1 MKWNKLFLINIFML
15 LGLLL
20 SPVHAAYYGLFETP
34 STTDSMAIMKTRKSD
49 ENITWLCKK
58 TKITHKIHLR
68 RSRYKLSKEDQSMHE
83 LSEPVN
89 VVVASPFSVMR
100 MTKPT
105 SFKDMGFPTEEWLD
119 GATITLTFKRSGAP
133 DTLYVGMPA
142 PEKQRPAPQIVE
154 ENGKS
159 MFLCR
164 GECRSFRASVPKGL
178 PESNLIYNWYIDN
191 ELMTGRNDRWFE
203 TYSRANIEDGEHII
217 SCDVRVGEN
226 GTPSPRA
233 EYKIVQSTSKENCMK
248 SVRAFPYWGVECANE
263 TDPSDF
269 RWNET
274 CEWGSFSWIPIE
286 NYSHFY
292 LEAINRKVVAK
303 KITNDPAIKNFQLVE
318 DSEVDDEYKFFDLP
332 LNVKAYAEE
341 PFEGQTI
348 YFRFIGDTVHFT
360 TIPYIRPQVEVS
372 PTYID
377 ICENAFDAE
386 KLELTAKAT
395 GFMPGTAHYVWMYSK
410 EKDGV
415 YEELKAPHVRNFVP
429 SRAGFYKVKATDRVY
444 SCESEPVE
452 AGLKTTDCQPVEIIC
467 TGQDYVCKGTTTI
480 LKSSLEGSAYK
491 YKWYVGRMDAQNVED
506 LREIQG
512 ETSSTLQAGA
522 NKEDEGYFLEVEK
535 DGLTILSY
543 PFHVRKLATING
555 NVTLDLQM
563 FPATVCEGSIVNIKA
578 SVLTNVFDFELI
590 NGKYDYHFLKKSLY
604 DYDYREVKYVKGA
617 SSTAILQEVAS
628 AVASYKVE
636 VIGCNGKVR
645 KDEPVDMVPRN
656 DNSCNA
662 NEIYVKEDGND
673 DENDGRS
680 WATAFQTLDRAIQ
693 ELEAMRSTQAHAND
707 NIAVYLAEQ
716 VYTPTSEEGFIFP
729 SNVTVYGGYD
739 ISPVDG
745 TASGKTRNPRTPANP
760 DGNMTVFKV
769 QDPNGRLVSLVDNH
783 NIKFC
788 GIIFDGSSL
797 AGESTLTG
805 RAMRIENSTVVIDSC
820 FINGFY
826 FKSTSDNPV
835 TAISIEKGSGNDHS
849 KVEIRNT
856 TISQIKG
863 GQVGACISVMDD
875 CELDIWNSCFTN
887 NSSLY
892 KGGVTLLSHNV
903 SPKINIYNTTFYDNQ
918 CTSPIGYYGRVLMR
932 FVGGNPTVN
941 IYSSTLSG
949 RFYKEAGTLK
959 IYNSLVECAGRCD
972 EYVNNYP
979 AKSKFKEATKDA
991 NETLWAKE
999 FLANFKGTIASKLS
1013 SRGGI
1018 TQVLMPSNKL
1028 EIVGQAGAPHKLT
1041 PTDQRGIQR
1050 SSISST
1056 FGACDADYSAVI
1068 EITEHGCPD
1077 HKNTR
1082 ASFKSTI
1089 SGLTNAMYQWVDNYN
1104 DLPNEKSSTMKNA
1117 PIGTYWL
1124 DVKGMDASGNYVTI
1138 SSNEIRVSDVCEEP
1152 GVFYVKT
1159 QDKGGSD
1166 DFAGTTWDQAFQSL
1180 EKAVAAVTKYK
1191 KENGADAAATIHVAG
1206 GEYTLQKDAGL
1217 TLGDL
1222 RNVTILGGYGSSPI
1236 KGAKRA
1242 HKRTPSDPG
1251 FETRILAHSEKGKF
1265 ATFSSS
1271 NKDWRFVTVHFV
1283 GPENGIN
1290 PFITMNGGSVRLDSC
1305 LVSGCWSDNNAPF
1318 MNIAETSKFIVN
1330 SCYVYSNKA
1339 ANGAFLNV
1347 VNKGNKS
1354 HITICGSTF
1363 SDNTSVKNGGAVI
1376 YTANSAPSINIVNS
1390 TMFNN
1395 SCINNGFVGVET
1407 IRMSGGHP
1415 SLNVIHSTMCG
1426 PYFFEQGNVKFSN
1439 CIVEAVGN
1447 ADVNGGYRQAKAD
1460 LTGVSQPVSPADH
1473 EEFKTLFSNIK
1484 LGNSNTPVLTLIK
1497 ELPKVNVTK
1506 ASCPECSVETDQTGT
1521 QRKSDSVTP
1530 GAVEQ

>member
-1 MKWNKLFLINIFML
+1 MGLI
-15 LGLLL
+15 L
-20 SPVHAAYYGLFETP
+20 SPLHAAYYGLFETP

-58 TKITHKIHLR
+58 TKITHKIQLR
-68 RSRYKLSKEDQSMHE
+68 RSRYKLSKEDQSMYE
-83 LSEPVN
+83 LSEPVT
-89 VVVASPFSVMR
+89 VIVASPFSVLR
-100 MTKPT
+100 MTKAM
-105 SFKDMGFPTEEWLD
+105 SFKDMGFPTEDWLED
-119 GATITLTFKRSGAP
+119 QVITLTFKRSGAP

-142 PEKQRPAPQIVE
+142 PEKERPAPKIVE

-159 MFLCR
+159 MFVCR
-164 GECRSFRASVPKGL
+164 GECRNFRASIPKGL
-178 PESNLIYNWYIDN
+178 PESNLIYNWYIDG

-203 TYSRANIEDGEHII
+203 SYSRTNYEDGEHIV

-226 GTPSPRA
+226 GKPSPRA
-233 EYKIVQSTSKENCMK
+233 EYKIVQSTSNENCIK
-248 SVRAFPYWGVECANE
+248 TVRAVPYWGVECANE
-263 TDPSDF
+263 SDPSDF

-292 LEAINRKVVAK
+292 LEAINRKVLVK

-332 LNVKAYAEE
+332 LNIKAYAEE

-348 YFRFIGDTVHFT
+348 YFRFVGDTVHFT
-360 TIPYIRPQVEVS
+360 TIPYIHPYVEVN

-377 ICENAFDAE
+377 ICENAFDSE
-386 KLELTAKAT
+386 KIELTAKAT
-395 GFMPGTAHYVWMYSK
+395 GFLPGTVHFVWLYSK

-444 SCESEPVE
+444 SCESEAIE

-467 TGQDYVCKGTTTI
+467 TDKDYVCKDSKTI
-480 LKSSLEGSAYK
+480 LKSSLTGPSYR
-491 YKWYVGRMDAQNVED
+491 YKWYVGRMDATDVES
-506 LREIQG
+506 LKELKG
-512 ETSSTLQAGA
+512 ELAPTLQAGA
-522 NKEDEGYFLEVEK
+522 NAEDEGYFLEVEK
-535 DGLTILSY
+535 DNRKILSY
-543 PFHVRKLATING
+543 PFHVRKLATMNG
-555 NVTLDLQM
+555 NVSLDLQM

-578 SVLTNVFDFELI
+578 SVLTNVFDFALI
-590 NGKYDYHFLKKSLY
+590 NGTYDYRFFKKSLY

-617 SSTAILQEVAS
+617 SSTAVLQEVAS
-628 AVASYKVE
+628 APASYKVE
-636 VIGCNGKVR
+636 VIGCNGKNR

-662 NEIYVKEDGND
+662 TAVYVKDDGND
-673 DENDGRS
+673 DENDGRT

-693 ELEAMRSTQAHAND
+693 EVDAMRSTQTHAND
-707 NIAVYLAEQ
+707 HIEIFLGDQ
-716 VYTPTSEEGFIFP
+716 IYTPTNEDGFIFP

-760 DGNMTVFKV
+760 EGNMTVFKV
-769 QDPNGRLVSLVDNH
+769 EDPNGRLVTLIDKQDV
-783 NIKFC
+783 KFC

-797 AGESTLTG
+797 AGESSLNG
-805 RAMRIENSTVVIDSC
+805 RALLIKNSTVTLDSC
-820 FINGFY
+820 VVNGFY

-835 TAISIEKGSGNDHS
+835 TAVAIEKGSGKEHS

-856 TISQIKG
+856 TMSQIKG
-863 GQVGACISVMDD
+863 GQIGACISVMDD
-875 CELDIWNSCFTN
+875 CSLDIWNSCFNN

-892 KGGVTLLSHNV
+892 KGGVTLLSYNV
-903 SPKINIYNTTFYDNQ
+903 SPKINIYNSTFYDNQ
-918 CTSPIGYYGRVLMR
+918 CTSPIGYYGRILMR
-932 FVGGNPTVN
+932 FIGGNPSVN

-959 IYNSLVECAGRCD
+959 IYNSLVENAGRCD

-979 AKSKFKEATKDA
+979 AKSKFNEATKDA
-991 NETLWAKE
+991 NDVLWGKE

-1056 FGACDADYSAVI
+1056 YGACDADYSAVI
-1068 EITEHGCPD
+1068 EMTSQGCPD

-1089 SGLTNAMYQWVDNYN
+1089 SGLTQTMYQWVDNYN
-1104 DLPNEKSSTMKNA
+1104 DLPTEKKSTMTDA

-1124 DVKGMDASGNYVTI
+1124 DVKGYDGLGNYVTV

-1152 GVFYVKT
+1152 GIFYVKT
-1159 QDKGGSD
+1159 LEKGGSD

-1180 EKAVAAVTKYK
+1180 EKAIAAVAKYK
-1191 KENGADAAATIHVAG
+1191 KEKGADAAATIHIAG

-1217 TLGDL
+1217 TLGDV
-1222 RNVTILGGYGSSPI
+1222 RNVTIIGGYGSSPL

-1251 FETRILAHSEKGKF
+1251 FETRILVHSEKGKF

-1271 NKDWRFVTVHFV
+1271 NKDWRFATIHFV
-1283 GPENGIN
+1283 GADNVIN
-1290 PFITMNGGSVRLDSC
+1290 PYFTMNGGGLTLDSC
-1305 LVSGCWSDNNAPF
+1305 LMSGCWSDNNAPF
-1318 MNIAETSKFIVN
+1318 INLLETSKLIVN

-1347 VNKGNKS
+1347 ENKGNKS
-1354 HITICGSTF
+1354 NVTICGSTF
-1363 SDNTSVKNGGAVI
+1363 SDNTSVKNGGSVI
-1376 YTANSAPSINIVNS
+1376 YTANSSPTINVVNS

-1395 SCINNGFVGVET
+1395 SCINKSFVGVET
-1407 IRMSGGHP
+1407 IRLSSGHP
-1415 SLNVIHSTMCG
+1415 SLNAIHSTLCG
-1426 PYFFEQGNVKFSN
+1426 AFYNEQGNAKFTN

-1447 ADVNGGYRQAKAD
+1447 ADVNGGYKQAKTD
-1460 LTGVSQPVSPADH
+1460 LTGVSQAVAAADH
-1473 EEFKTLFSNIK
+1473 DEFKTLFSNIK
-1484 LGNSNTPVLTLIK
+1484 LGKSNTPVLTLVK
-1497 ELPKVNVTK
+1497 ELPKAVAAKSN
-1506 ASCPECSVETDQTGT
+1506 CQECSVDKDQTGAE
-1521 QRKSDSVTP
+1521 RKKDAVTP

>member
-1 MKWNKLFLINIFML
+1 ML
-15 LGLLL
+15 LGLLM
-20 SPVHAAYYGLFETP
+20 SPLHAAYYGLFETP
-34 STTDSMAIMKTRKSD
+34 STTDSMALMKSRKSD
-49 ENITWLCKK
+49 ENITWFCPK
-58 TKITHKIHLR
+58 TKIKHKIQLR
-68 RSRYKLSKEDQSMHE
+68 RSRYKLSKEDQAMHE
-83 LSEPVN
+83 LSEPVS
-89 VVVASPFSVMR
+89 VVVASPFSVVK
-100 MTKPT
+100 MTKAL
-105 SFKDMGFPTEEWLD
+105 SFEEMGFPTADWLED
-119 GATITLTFKRSGAP
+119 AVITLTFKRSGAP

-142 PEKQRPAPQIVE
+142 PEKERPAPKIVE
-154 ENGKS
+154 ENGQS
-159 MFLCR
+159 MFVCR
-164 GECRSFRASVPKGL
+164 GECRNFRASVPKGL
-178 PESNLIYNWYIDN
+178 PESNLIYNWYIDG
-191 ELMTGRNDRWFE
+191 ELMTGRHDRWFE
-203 TYSRANIEDGEHII
+203 SYSRTNYDDGEHII

-226 GTPSPRA
+226 GKPSPRA
-233 EYKIVQSTSKENCMK
+233 EYKVVQQTTDKCVK
-248 SVRAFPYWGVECANE
+248 SVRAVPYWGVECANE
-263 TDPSDF
+263 SDPSDF
-269 RWNET
+269 RWNDI

-292 LEAINRKVVAK
+292 LEVINRKILKK

-318 DSEVDDEYKFFDLP
+318 DSEADDEYKFFDLP

-360 TIPYIRPQVEVS
+360 TIPYIRPYVEVS

-386 KLELTAKAT
+386 KIELTAQAT
-395 GFMPGTAHYVWMYSK
+395 GFLPGTVHYVWMYSK

-415 YEELKAPHVRNFVP
+415 YEELKVPQVRNFVP

-467 TGQDYVCKGTTTI
+467 TGNDYVCKGTTTI
-480 LKSSLEGSAYK
+480 LKSSLEGNSYK
-491 YKWYVGRMDAQNVED
+491 YKWFVGKMSATDVEE
-506 LREIQG
+506 LKEIAG

-522 NKEDEGYFLEVEK
+522 NKEDEGYFLQVEK
-535 DGLTILSY
+535 DQRKILSY

-578 SVLTNVFDFELI
+578 SVLTNVFDFDLI
-590 NGKYDYHFLKKSLY
+590 NGSYDYRFFKKSLY
-604 DYDYREVKYVKGA
+604 DYDYQEVKYVRGA
-617 SSTAILQEVAS
+617 RSTAVLQEVAS
-628 AVASYKVE
+628 AAASYKVE
-636 VIGCNGKVR
+636 IIGCNGKSR
-645 KDEPVDMVPRN
+645 KDEPVDLVPRN

-662 NEIYVKEDGND
+662 TEIYVKEDGND
-673 DENDGRS
+673 DEYDGRS

-707 NIAVYLAEQ
+707 HIEIHLAEQ
-716 VYTPTSEEGFIFP
+716 VYTPSQEEGFIFP

-745 TASGKTRNPRTPANP
+745 TASGKHRNPRTPANP
-760 DGNMTVFKV
+760 EGNMTVFKV
-769 QDPNGRLVSLVDNH
+769 EDPNGRLVSLIDKH
-783 NIKFC
+783 DIKFV

-797 AGESTLTG
+797 AGESALNG
-805 RAMRIENSTVVIDSC
+805 RAMKIVNSNVNIDSC
-820 FINGFY
+820 FVNGFY

-835 TAISIEKGSGNDHS
+835 TAIAIEKGNDKEHS

-863 GQVGACISVMDD
+863 GQIGACISVMDD
-875 CELDIWNSCFTN
+875 SELEIWNSCFTN

-892 KGGVTLLSHNV
+892 KGGVTLLSYNV
-903 SPKINIYNTTFYDNQ
+903 SPKINIYNCTFYDNQ

-932 FVGGNPTVN
+932 FIGGNPTVN

-979 AKSKFKEATKDA
+979 SKSKFKEATKDA

-1013 SRGGI
+1013 TRGGI

-1041 PTDQRGIQR
+1041 PFDQRGIQR

-1068 EITEHGCPD
+1068 EITEQGCPD

-1089 SGLTNAMYQWVDNYN
+1089 SGLAEAMYQWVDNYN
-1104 DLPNEKSSTMKNA
+1104 DLPNEKQSTMKNA

-1124 DVKGMDASGNYVTI
+1124 DVKGIDATGNYVTI

-1152 GVFYVKT
+1152 GIFYVKT
-1159 QDKGGSD
+1159 QEKGGSD
-1166 DFAGTTWDQAFQSL
+1166 EFAGTTWDQAFQSL
-1180 EKAVAAVTKYK
+1180 EKALVAVAKYK
-1191 KENGADAAATIHVAG
+1191 KENGADAPATIHIAG
-1206 GEYTLQKDAGL
+1206 GEYLLQKDAGL
-1217 TLGDL
+1217 ILGDL
-1222 RNVTILGGYGSSPI
+1222 RNVNIIGGYGSSPL

-1251 FETRILAHSEKGKF
+1251 FETRLLAHSEKGKF

-1271 NKDWRFVTVHFV
+1271 NKDWRFATIHFV
-1283 GPENGIN
+1283 GTDNSIN
-1290 PFITMNGGSVRLDSC
+1290 PFFTMNGGSLTIDSC
-1305 LVSGCWSDNNAPF
+1305 LMSGCWSDNNSPF
-1318 MNIAETSKFIVN
+1318 FSIAETSKLKVN

-1339 ANGAFLNV
+1339 ANGAFMNIE
-1347 VNKGNKS
+1347 NKGNKS
-1354 HITICGSTF
+1354 NITICNSTF

-1376 YTANSAPSINIVNS
+1376 YTANNSSPTINVVNS

-1395 SCINNGFVGVET
+1395 SCINTAFAGVAT
-1407 IRMSGGHP
+1407 IRMTSGHP
-1415 SLNVIHSTMCG
+1415 TLNAIHSTLCG
-1426 PYFFEQGNVKFSN
+1426 PYYIEQGNAKFSN

-1447 ADVNGGYRQAKAD
+1447 ADINGGYKQAKTD
-1460 LTGVSQPVSPADH
+1460 LTGVAQNVSEADH
-1473 EEFKTLFSNIK
+1473 TEFKTLFSNIK
-1484 LGNSNTPVLTLIK
+1484 LGNSNTPVLTFVK
-1497 ELPKVNVTK
+1497 EITKVNVTK
-1506 ASCPECSVETDQTGT
+1506 ASCSECSTEKDQTGAP
-1521 QRKSDSVTP
+1521 RKSDSVTP

>member
-1 MKWNKLFLINIFML
+1 ML
-15 LGLLL
+15 LAIVM
-20 SPVHAAYYGLFETP
+20 SPAHAAYYGLFETP
-34 STTDSMAIMKTRKSD
+34 STTDSMAIMKSRKSD

-58 TKITHKIHLR
+58 TKIKHKIQLR

-83 LSEPVN
+83 LSEPVT
-89 VVVASPFSVMR
+89 VVVASPFSVVK
-100 MTKPT
+100 MTKAM
-105 SFKDMGFPTEEWLD
+105 SFEEMGFPTADWLED
-119 GATITLTFKRSGAP
+119 ATITLTFKRSGAP

-142 PEKQRPAPQIVE
+142 PEKERPAPKIVE

-159 MFLCR
+159 MFVCR
-164 GECRSFRASVPKGL
+164 GECRNFRASVPKGL
-178 PESNLIYNWYIDN
+178 PESNLIYNWYIDG
-191 ELMTGRNDRWFE
+191 ELMTGRYDRWFE
-203 TYSRANIEDGEHII
+203 TYSRTKYDDGEHII

-226 GTPSPRA
+226 GKPSPRA
-233 EYKIVQSTSKENCMK
+233 EYKIVQSTSNENCVK
-248 SVRAFPYWGVECANE
+248 SVRAVPYWGVECANE
-263 TDPSDF
+263 SDPSDF

-303 KITNDPAIKNFQLVE
+303 KVTNDPAIKNFQLVE
-318 DSEVDDEYKFFDLP
+318 DSEIDDEYKFFDLP

-348 YFRFIGDTVHFT
+348 YFRFIGDTIHFT
-360 TIPYIRPQVEVS
+360 TTPYIRPFVELS

-386 KLELTAKAT
+386 KIELTAQAS
-395 GFMPGTAHYVWMYSK
+395 GFLPGTVQYVWMYSK

-444 SCESEPVE
+444 SCESEAVE
-452 AGLKTTDCQPVEIIC
+452 AGLKNTDCQPVEIIC
-467 TGQDYVCKGTTTI
+467 TDRDYVCKDSKTI
-480 LKSSLEGSAYK
+480 LKSSLVGDEYK
-491 YKWYVGRMDAQNVED
+491 YKWYVGRMDATDVED
-506 LREIQG
+506 LHEVPN
-512 ETSSTLQAGA
+512 ETSATLQAGA
-522 NKEDEGYFLEVEK
+522 NVEGEGYFLQVEK
-535 DGLTILSY
+535 DRRTILSY
-543 PFHVRKLATING
+543 PFHVRKLATMNG
-555 NVTLDLQM
+555 NVSLDLQM
-563 FPATVCEGSIVNIKA
+563 FPGTVCEGSIVNIKA
-578 SVLTNVFDFELI
+578 SVLTNVFDFSLI
-590 NGKYDYHFLKKSLY
+590 NGTYDYRFFKKGLY
-604 DYDYREVKYVKGA
+604 DYDYREVKYVKSA
-617 SSTAILQEVAS
+617 RSTAILQEVAS
-628 AVASYKVE
+628 APASYKVE
-636 VIGCNGKVR
+636 VIGCNGKNR
-645 KDEPVDMVPRN
+645 KDEPVDMIPRN

-680 WATAFQTLDRAIQ
+680 WATAFQSLDRAIQ
-693 ELEAMRSTQAHAND
+693 EIEAMRSTQAHASD
-707 NIAVYLAEQ
+707 QIEVHLAEQ
-716 VYTPTSEEGFIFP
+716 VYTPSSEEGFIFP

-760 DGNMTVFKV
+760 EGNMTVFKV
-769 QDPNGRLVSLVDNH
+769 EDPNGRLVSMVDKH
-783 NIKFC
+783 DIKFC

-797 AGESTLTG
+797 ASESDLTG
-805 RAMRIENSTVVIDSC
+805 RAMRIENSNVTIDSC
-820 FINGFY
+820 VINGFY
-826 FKSTSDNPV
+826 FKSTLNSPV
-835 TAISIEKGSGNDHS
+835 TAIAIEKGNGKSHS
-849 KVEIRNT
+849 KVLIKNT
-856 TISQIKG
+856 TFTQIKG

-875 CELDIWNSCFTN
+875 CDLDIWNSCFNN

-892 KGGVTLLSHNV
+892 RGGVTLLSYNV
-903 SPKINIYNTTFYDNQ
+903 SPKINIYNSTFYDNQ

-949 RFYKEAGTLK
+949 RMYKEAGTLK
-959 IYNSLVECAGRCD
+959 IYNSLIECAGRCD

-979 AKSKFKEATKDA
+979 AKSKFNEATKDA

-999 FLANFKGTIASKLS
+999 FLANFKGTVASKLS

-1028 EIVGQAGAPHKLT
+1028 EIVGQAGAPHKYT
-1041 PTDQRGIQR
+1041 PYDQRGIQR
-1050 SSISST
+1050 STITST

-1068 EITEHGCPD
+1068 EITQQGCPD
-1077 HKNTR
+1077 HKNTI
-1082 ASFKSTI
+1082 ATFKSTI

-1104 DLPNEKSSTMKNA
+1104 DLPNEKKSTMKDA

-1138 SSNEIRVSDVCEEP
+1138 SSNEIRVSDMCEEP

-1159 QDKGGSD
+1159 MEKGGSD
-1166 DFAGTTWDQAFQSL
+1166 EFAGTTWDQAFESL
-1180 EKAVAAVTKYK
+1180 EMALTAVAKYK
-1191 KENGADAAATIHVAG
+1191 KEKGADAATTIHIAG
-1206 GEYTLQKDAGL
+1206 GEYKLKKDAGL

-1222 RNVTILGGYGSSPI
+1222 RNVTILGGYGSSPV

-1265 ATFSSS
+1265 TTFESS
-1271 NKDWRFVTVHFV
+1271 NKNWRFATLHFIGTDGNV
-1283 GPENGIN
+1283 S
-1290 PFITMNGGSVRLDSC
+1290 PFISVNGGDITLDSC
-1305 LVSGCWSDNNAPF
+1305 LISGFMSDADAPF
-1318 MNIAETSKFIVN
+1318 LNVAETSKLMIN

-1339 ANGAFLNV
+1339 VSAAFLNV

-1354 HITICGSTF
+1354 NIVVCNSTF
-1363 SDNTSVKNGGAVI
+1363 QDNTSLKNGGSVI
-1376 YTANSAPSINIVNS
+1376 YTSLSSPSISLINS
-1390 TMFNN
+1390 TLFNN
-1395 SCINNGFVGVET
+1395 ACDNEAYVGAAT
-1407 IRMSGGHP
+1407 IRMTGGHP
-1415 SLNVIHSTMCG
+1415 SLNAVHSTLCG
-1426 PYFFEQGNVKFSN
+1426 PYFFEQSGAKLYN

-1447 ADVNGGYRQAKAD
+1447 ADLGNSYKQGKSD
-1460 LTGVSQPVSPADH
+1460 LTKASQAVAPADH

-1484 LGNSNTPVLTLIK
+1484 LGSSNTPVLPLVKDIAK
-1497 ELPKVNVTK
+1497 ISVTK
-1506 ASCPECSVETDQTGT
+1506 SSCSECSIAKDQTGAD
-1521 QRKSDSVTP
+1521 RKSDAVTP